1 MSTTIRRPDVAS
13 GGAESPEVLEAQ
25 RLHRKG
31 EKYFYA
37 GVIIVAATL
46 IGPFGIPPLVY
57 GLYLLR
63 KVEKG
68 GLVAVRPWHVSVI
81 GAFAIADAG
90 ANFVGWSFDTFA
102 AQTGIGWTMLR
113 GWGHLFDG
121 GYFKGYG
128 STWIGGVV
136 ADGEKSYI
144 YMAVFVLWPIRLGA
158 AWGFLKMKRWAFRWM
173 VISSWMLVLY
183 WVGWC
188 TNTMLNFTE
197 RFGADGGSLYGY
209 GGWWLYNAPYILG
222 PVVMI
227 PYFYTVNRELWTD

>member
-1 MSTTIRRPDVAS
+1 MSKTISRPDVSS

-121 GYFKGYG
+121 GYFNRYG

-136 ADGEKSYI
+136 GRRRE
-144 YMAVFVLWPIRLGA
+144 VLHLHGRLRPVAHPPGCRLGVPQDEALGLPVDGHQLVDAGALLGRLVHQRHA
-158 AWGFLKMKRWAFRWM
+158 ATSPSATAPTAAP
-173 VISSWMLVLY
+173 
-183 WVGWC
+183 C
-188 TNTMLNFTE
+188 T
-197 RFGADGGSLYGY
+197 GSADGGSTTRRTSS
-209 GGWWLYNAPYILG
+209 G
-222 PVVMI
+222 PSS
-227 PYFYTVNRELWTD
+227 